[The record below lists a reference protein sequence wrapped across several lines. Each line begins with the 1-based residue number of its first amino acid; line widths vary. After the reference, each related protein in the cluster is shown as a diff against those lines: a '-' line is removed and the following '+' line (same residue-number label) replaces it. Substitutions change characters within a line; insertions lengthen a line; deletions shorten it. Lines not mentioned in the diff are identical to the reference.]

1 MKKTILIAEDSSSVR
16 NFISLAL
23 KIKGFKIVAAED
35 GMDALEKL
43 PKHNFDL
50 LVTDLNMPN
59 IDGYQLIS
67 TVRSDPQYSEL
78 PIIILSSL
86 SQDEDIEK
94 GIEVGANSYLVKPFN
109 TKRIQYEVM
118 KYLAD

>member
-23 KIKGFKIVAAED
+23 KIKGFNIVAAED

-59 IDGYQLIS
+59 VDGYQLIS
-67 TVRSDPQYSEL
+67 TVRSDPQYEEL

-86 SQDEDIEK
+86 SQEEDIKK
-94 GIEVGANSYLVKPFN
+94 GLSVGANSYLVKPFN